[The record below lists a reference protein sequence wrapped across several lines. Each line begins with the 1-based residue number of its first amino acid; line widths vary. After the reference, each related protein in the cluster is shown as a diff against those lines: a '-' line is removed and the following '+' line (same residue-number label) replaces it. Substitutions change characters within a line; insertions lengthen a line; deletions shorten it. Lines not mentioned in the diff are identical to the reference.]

1 MVSVCDVHSVYFTRD
16 VHTVN
21 IESLDADG
29 RPMKKPEDAYHH
41 GDLRN
46 SLVEEAVRLIERE
59 GLEAFSLREVARR
72 VGVSANA
79 AYRHFEDKDALLAAV
94 AAQGLGMLARRMRE
108 AIEGVTARGAG
119 PRAIAHLR
127 ATGRA
132 YVGFALARPELFRV
146 TFARGAVTPSDA
158 RSESGEQSPYAI
170 LSGCLDALVTAGI
183 LSPSRRPGSEL
194 KAWTVV
200 HGYASLALGG
210 GPLTSL
216 EPLEDVLDFV
226 VDGIVGAPSRHSH

>member
-1 MVSVCDVHSVYFTRD
+1 
-16 VHTVN
+16 
-21 IESLDADG
+21 
-29 RPMKKPEDAYHH
+29 MKKPEDAYHH

-59 GLEAFSLREVARR
+59 GLDAFSLREVARR

-94 AAQGLGMLARRMRE
+94 AARGLGVLARRMRE
-108 AIEGVTARGAG
+108 AIEGVTTRGAG

-132 YVGFALARPELFRV
+132 YVAFALAKPELFRV
-146 TFARGAVTPSDA
+146 TFARGAITPDH
-158 RSESGEQSPYAI
+158 EHCENGEQSPYVL
-170 LSGCLDALVTAGI
+170 LSGCLDAMVAAGV
-183 LSPSRRPGSEL
+183 LAPARRPGAEL

-210 GPLTSL
+210 GPLASL

-226 VDGIVGAPSRHSH
+226 VDGIVGAPSRAGR

>member
-1 MVSVCDVHSVYFTRD
+1 
-16 VHTVN
+16 
-21 IESLDADG
+21 
-29 RPMKKPEDAYHH
+29 MKKPEDAYHH
-41 GDLRN
+41 GSLRS
-46 SLVEEAVRLIERE
+46 SLVEEAVRVIARE
-59 GLEAFSLREVARR
+59 GLDAFSLREVARR

-94 AAQGLGMLARRMRE
+94 AAHALGRLSRRMRE
-108 AIEGVTARGAG
+108 AIDAVTTRGAG

-132 YVGFALARPELFRV
+132 YVAFALAEPELFRV
-146 TFARGAVTPSDA
+146 AFGRQAAEPATDHRDPD
-158 RSESGEQSPYAI
+158 GEPDPYSV
-170 LSGCLDALVTAGI
+170 LSRCLDAMVDAGV
-183 LSPSRRPGSEL
+183 LPAARRAGAEL

-210 GPLTSL
+210 GPLASL

-226 VDGIVGAPSRHSH
+226 IDGLIGVPARAPAKRRR

>member
-1 MVSVCDVHSVYFTRD
+1 
-16 VHTVN
+16 
-21 IESLDADG
+21 
-29 RPMKKPEDAYHH
+29 MKKPEDAYHH

-59 GLEAFSLREVARR
+59 GLDAFSLREVARR

-94 AAQGLGMLARRMRE
+94 AARGLGVLARRMRE
-108 AIEGVTARGAG
+108 AIESVSTRGAG
-119 PRAIAHLR
+119 PRAIAHFR

-132 YVGFALARPELFRV
+132 YVAFALAKPELFRV
-146 TFARGAVTPSDA
+146 TFARGAITPDDE
-158 RSESGEQSPYAI
+158 RCENGELSPYAL
-170 LSGCLDALVTAGI
+170 LSGCLDALVAVGV
-183 LSPSRRPGSEL
+183 LAPARRPGAEL

-210 GPLTSL
+210 GPLASL

-226 VDGIVGAPSRHSH
+226 VDGIVGAPSRRSG